1 MAGRLTEDQK
11 DQLETWIDSG
21 PKTFK
26 LIYSITRNECSAH
39 EFHRKCDNQGP
50 TVTVLYNQEGS
61 VYGGYAGISW
71 QKNGGYMKDERAF
84 IFQLMFSGRRVSNT
98 FRSKDASKALRF
110 EAKDGPCFGNPDLLT
125 FTGEVAMFVDGYFDL
140 NGKVDLGNY
149 FEDKGVPSRHI
160 NNGHMRATEIEV
172 YSVNVVKLHPETKA
186 FIRARESQCSG
197 YIWRNTLELTD
208 ETVESLRQEIRE
220 VRPKTR
226 TDVTDF
232 RLLLIGHIG
241 AGKSSFI
248 NTAMSAFSRRVMH
261 TSPVGTSETG
271 LTKQFIPYQV
281 RETNGSL
288 LQFHLCDTPGLG
300 ETSAMD
306 AINLHFLLD
315 GHIPPSFE
323 FSPSRHMSAKTV
335 GYISKPALA
344 QEIHSVALVLDA
356 STVNGMSLTD
366 TSLLNFCKRLIL
378 EKAIPFV
385 VILTK
390 IDKLHEDI
398 ADNLTDVFKRPEV
411 NQAVEKVSEALGI
424 PPNHVFPVKNYYR
437 EVETEMPV
445 NALSLMALRKL
456 VLLASDVLDV
466 RTSSSKE
473 NQADSAVTESDSA

>member
-1 MAGRLTEDQK
+1 MAGRLTEKQK
-11 DQLETWIDSG
+11 DQLETWIGSG

-26 LIYSITRNECSAH
+26 LIYNITRVECSAQ
-39 EFHRKCDNQGP
+39 EFHRTCDNQGP
-50 TVTVLYNQEGS
+50 TVTVLYNPEGS

-71 QKNGGYMKDERAF
+71 QSNGGYMEDESAF
-84 IFQLMFSGRRVSNT
+84 IFQLMYSGKLVLNT
-98 FRSKDASKALRF
+98 FRPKDASKALRF
-110 EAKDGPCFGNPDLLT
+110 QAQDGPCFGCPDLLT
-125 FTGEVAMFVDGYFDL
+125 FTGDVAMSVEGYFCL
-140 NGKVDLGNY
+140 NGRVSLNNY
-149 FEDKGVPSRHI
+149 FKDKSVPNTNI
-160 NNGHMRATEIEV
+160 NNGHMKTAEIEV
-172 YSVNVVKLHPETKA
+172 YSVNDVKLRPETKA
-186 FIRARESQCSG
+186 FISTKKTQCTG
-197 YIWRNTLELTD
+197 YIWRNALDLTD
-208 ETVESLRQEIRE
+208 ETVKSLCQEIRE
-220 VRPKTR
+220 VRPKTG

-232 RLLLIGHIG
+232 RLLLIGPIG

-248 NTAMSAFSRRVMH
+248 NTAMSAFTSRVMH
-261 TSPVGTSETG
+261 KAPVGTSETG

-281 RETNGSL
+281 RETDGSL
-288 LQFHLCDTPGLG
+288 LHFRLCDTPGLG
-300 ETSAMD
+300 DTSSID

-323 FSPSRHMSAKTV
+323 FSSSRHVSAKTV

-356 STVNGMSLTD
+356 STVNGMSSTD
-366 TSLLNFCKRLIL
+366 TSLLNYCKRLIL

-390 IDKLHEDI
+390 IDKLHEEI

-424 PPNHVFPVKNYYR
+424 PPNHVFPVKNHYR
-437 EVETEMPV
+437 EVETEMSV
-445 NALSLMALRKL
+445 NALSLMALRKM

-473 NQADSAVTESDSA
+473 NQADLAVTESNSA